1 LPLSFSLPLFLFETV
16 KIMAKHRTDSLPLY
30 RIENLTPSLVFCSN
44 LLIGKE
50 TLRKETSKRNYILN
64 YIMQLEKL
72 FLKRIYIYML
82 IYRCVDGCK
91 LTFFFLLTRDK
102 DDNDDEFYLFQ
113 LRNDNIQRD
122 FELFDDYL
130 GRYSKI
136 SKN

>member
-1 LPLSFSLPLFLFETV
+1 
-16 KIMAKHRTDSLPLY
+16 
-30 RIENLTPSLVFCSN
+30 
-44 LLIGKE
+44 
-50 TLRKETSKRNYILN
+50 
-64 YIMQLEKL
+64 
-72 FLKRIYIYML
+72 ML